1 MNLEQWIDTDL
12 GKQIWHRKY
21 QVGEE
26 TFDEWLDRVSNRN
39 EQVKQLIKE
48 RKFLFGGRILA
59 SRGVTDRKVTYS
71 NCYVLPQVGDS
82 IEDIYDTA
90 KYLARTFSY
99 GGGCGIDISLLRPK
113 GSPVNNAAMTT
124 TGAVS
129 FMDTFN
135 QVSQT
140 IGQKGRRGALMMS
153 MDVNHEEIEDFIN
166 VKTQNKKLE
175 ECNISVR
182 ADDLFMT
189 RVIAGDG
196 NANELMHKL
205 AENNWDWGEPGML
218 FWDSINKHTLL
229 SEYIKKGEF
238 EFAGVNPCLVGDTM
252 IQTVEGPKAIKD
264 LVGTT
269 PYVYCMNDDG
279 KLIIRQASKVWKT
292 RENAELVE
300 IDFNRGK
307 LICTLEH
314 KIFTRNRGW
323 VKAIDLQPKD
333 RLNGLGFS
341 KGNEIDEFIK
351 LTSDT
356 KYYPHHRFIMEQM
369 GFDIEGKDIHHKD
382 KNHLN
387 NVFSN
392 LEVLDHAEHS
402 MHTNLGHK
410 CYADKDLVNGQFIAK
425 AVKAKPKKTNSVNR
439 ANNGKNFIVK
449 SVTKLDYTAD
459 VYDMTV
465 EGVHNFIANNIIV
478 HNCAEEPL
486 PAGGSCLLG
495 ALNLSEFVTDPF
507 GKKPAFNLP
516 EFRKA
521 VNIAIEALNEV
532 LDEGLDLHPLQI
544 QRDTVRDWR
553 QIGLGI
559 MGFADAL
566 VKLRIPYG
574 SKRCMNLINVIGKE
588 LVNTGLQ
595 QSAILAGKKGS
606 FAKYNEKY
614 ILNSNFINRGC
625 ITEQTKKLI
634 QTYGLRNSQLFTIAP
649 TGSIGTML
657 GISTGVEPIYDVNEY
672 TRTTKSLQDEETTY
686 TEYPKVIQQAI
697 TADDI
702 NMSTDRPAYIVG
714 AKDLNYLERVTTQ
727 ATWQKWIDA
736 SISSTVNL
744 PVDATVDDIFKLY
757 VAAHELGC
765 KGVTVFRDGCK
776 KAGILKGNTQQEDKP
791 PVEVPDIAIDFEDTD
806 IDHCVAMG
814 SKLQTG
820 CGSLWMTVYF
830 NPLTGKLCHIFLN
843 KGSSG
848 GCNSYMVGLSRLI
861 SLAGKR
867 GATVEEIIDQLESVV
882 ACPSFVK
889 RKWSIGDTSAGKCC
903 PEAIGK
909 ELRVLYARFKESF
922 MREPLVKYIVK
933 EEPKPQIN
941 ELAKCPECGE
951 DLSHIGGC
959 VSCANCGYSKCD

>member
-1 MNLEQWIDTDL
+1 MKLQDWLTTEL
-12 GKQIWHRKY
+12 GQDIWKRKY
-21 QVGEE
+21 QHNDE
-26 TFDEWLDRVSNRN
+26 TLDEWITRVSNGDKDV
-39 EQVKQLIKE
+39 EKLIKE
-48 RKFLFGGRILA
+48 KKFLFGGRILA
-59 SRGVTDRKVTYS
+59 SRGITDRKVTYS
-71 NCYVLPQVGDS
+71 NCYVLAPVEDS

-99 GGGCGIDISLLRPK
+99 GGGCGIDISQLRPK
-113 GSPVNNAAMTT
+113 GSPVNNAAKTT

-129 FMDTFN
+129 FMETFCN
-135 QVSQT
+135 VSKT
-140 IGQKGRRGALMMS
+140 IGQEGRRGALMIS
-153 MDVNHEEIEDFIN
+153 MDVNHDEIKDFIN
-166 VKTQNKKLE
+166 AKNANAKLE

-182 ADDLFMT
+182 TDNLFMT

-196 NANELMHKL
+196 NATELMYTL
-205 AENNWDWGEPGML
+205 ARNNWNWGEPGML
-218 FWDSINKHTLL
+218 FWDNINSHTML

-238 EFAGVNPCLVGDTM
+238 EFAGVNP
-252 IQTVEGPKAIKD
+252 
-264 LVGTT
+264 
-269 PYVYCMNDDG
+269 
-279 KLIIRQASKVWKT
+279 
-292 RENAELVE
+292 
-300 IDFNRGK
+300 
-307 LICTLEH
+307 
-314 KIFTRNRGW
+314 
-323 VKAIDLQPKD
+323 
-333 RLNGLGFS
+333 
-341 KGNEIDEFIK
+341 
-351 LTSDT
+351 
-356 KYYPHHRFIMEQM
+356 
-369 GFDIEGKDIHHKD
+369 
-382 KNHLN
+382 
-387 NVFSN
+387 
-392 LEVLDHAEHS
+392 
-402 MHTNLGHK
+402 
-410 CYADKDLVNGQFIAK
+410 
-425 AVKAKPKKTNSVNR
+425 
-439 ANNGKNFIVK
+439 
-449 SVTKLDYTAD
+449 
-459 VYDMTV
+459 
-465 EGVHNFIANNIIV
+465 
-478 HNCAEEPL
+478 CAEEPL

-495 ALNLSEFVTDPF
+495 ALNLSEFVNDPF

-532 LDEGLDLHPLQI
+532 LDEGLELHPLQI
-544 QRDTVRDWR
+544 QRESVRDWR

-559 MGFADAL
+559 MGFADTL

-606 FAKYNEKY
+606 FTKYKKDY
-614 ILNSNFINRGC
+614 ILNSTFIKRGC

-634 QTYGLRNSQLFTIAP
+634 QLYGLRNSQLFTIAP

-657 GISTGVEPIYDVNEY
+657 GISTGVEPIYDVNGY
-672 TRTTKSLQDEETTY
+672 TRTTKSLQNEETTY
-686 TEYPKVIQQAI
+686 TEYPGIIQQAI
-697 TADDI
+697 EADDI
-702 NMSTDRPAYIVG
+702 NMVTDRPAYIVG

-744 PVDATVDDIFKLY
+744 PVDATIDDIFKAY
-757 VAAHELGC
+757 IAAHELGC
-765 KGVTVFRDGCK
+765 KGLTVFRDGCK
-776 KAGILKGNTQQEDKP
+776 KAGILNGKTKQNEKP
-791 PVEVPDIAIDFEDTD
+791 PVQVSDITIDFEDTD

-882 ACPSFVK
+882 ACPSFIK

-909 ELRVLYARFKESF
+909 ELKVLYEKFKKSF
-922 MREPLVKYIVK
+922 MESTAIK
-933 EEPKPQIN
+933 ENTLWNNVESQTCEIAI
-941 ELAKCPECGE
+941 AKCPQCGE
-951 DLSHIGGC
+951 DLSFMGGC
-959 VSCANCGYSKCD
+959 VTCTNCGYSKCD

>member
-1 MNLEQWIDTDL
+1 MNLDQWIDTDL

-26 TFDEWLDRVSNRN
+26 TFEEWLDRVSNRN

-196 NANELMHKL
+196 NANELMNKL

-238 EFAGVNPCLVGDTM
+238 EFAGVNP
-252 IQTVEGPKAIKD
+252 
-264 LVGTT
+264 
-269 PYVYCMNDDG
+269 
-279 KLIIRQASKVWKT
+279 
-292 RENAELVE
+292 
-300 IDFNRGK
+300 
-307 LICTLEH
+307 
-314 KIFTRNRGW
+314 
-323 VKAIDLQPKD
+323 
-333 RLNGLGFS
+333 
-341 KGNEIDEFIK
+341 
-351 LTSDT
+351 
-356 KYYPHHRFIMEQM
+356 
-369 GFDIEGKDIHHKD
+369 
-382 KNHLN
+382 
-387 NVFSN
+387 
-392 LEVLDHAEHS
+392 
-402 MHTNLGHK
+402 
-410 CYADKDLVNGQFIAK
+410 
-425 AVKAKPKKTNSVNR
+425 
-439 ANNGKNFIVK
+439 
-449 SVTKLDYTAD
+449 
-459 VYDMTV
+459 
-465 EGVHNFIANNIIV
+465 
-478 HNCAEEPL
+478 CAEEPL

-765 KGVTVFRDGCK
+765 KGVTVFREGCK
-776 KAGILKGNTQQEDKP
+776 KAGILNGNTQQEDKL

-909 ELRVLYARFKESF
+909 ELRVLYARFKQSF